1 MQLRRQY
8 QFLLLLL
15 IAALLAACTLPV
27 RLDVSAAKAVSVNN
41 FAEQLGTALVQ
52 HDYARLQK
60 AMGDNFVM
68 ASWGSDSRTVP
79 PAVALIELRNHYLNA
94 GSAVALPSNVEWTTL
109 LDGQDPLTLWGPQV
123 QAVKALYVTGLG
135 ADQQDDALIIVAQ
148 QPDGTPYWYSL
159 LVAPGGFQAKVA
171 SVAKHAAVVSNT
183 EATGGKTI
191 AIVTSNATSTT
202 ASASVQPETAT
213 DSRYLVFAPGATEA
227 TIRGVLQAQA
237 EKEYL
242 VRALAGQGLTVALA
256 SLTGNATFI
265 ISGIDDGKTLQDSGK
280 GSKLWRGTI
289 PTTQDYLIKVIAP
302 TVTPFELGVT
312 FDPRQAPTT
321 AEPAPVRLVFGAGST
336 TTTTTAQVA
345 APERQR
351 YLVRGV
357 AGQTLQ
363 IELTPTQGAA
373 IFAVQGITD
382 GKPLK
387 RLESAVNI
395 WSSPLPVT
403 QDYLITVTPTGA
415 TVAYTLALTV
425 Q

>member
-1 MQLRRQY
+1 MHLRRQY

-15 IAALLAACTLPV
+15 IAALLAACTLPE
-27 RLDVSAAKAVSVNN
+27 RLDVRAAKAVSVNN

-52 HDYARLQK
+52 HDYAHLQK
-60 AMGDNFVM
+60 AMGADFVM
-68 ASWGSDSRTVP
+68 ASWGSDSRAVP
-79 PAVALIELRNHYLNA
+79 PAVALIELRNHYLSA
-94 GSAVALPSNVEWTTL
+94 GSAVVLPSKVEWATL
-109 LDGQDPLTLWGPQV
+109 LDGQDPLTLWGSQV

-135 ADQQDDALIIVAQ
+135 ADQQVDALLIVAQ
-148 QPDGTPYWYSL
+148 QPDGTPYWSSM
-159 LVAPGGFQAKVA
+159 LVAPGGFQAKGA
-171 SVAKHAAVVSNT
+171 SVAKHAAVVPNT
-183 EATGGKTI
+183 EATVGKTS
-191 AIVTSNATSTT
+191 AMVTT
-202 ASASVQPETAT
+202 ATASPSAQEETAT

-227 TIRGVLQAQA
+227 TVRGVLPAQA

-242 VRALAGQGLTVALA
+242 VRALEGQGLTVALA
-256 SLTGNATFI
+256 SLTGNATFT
-265 ISGIDDGKTLQDSGK
+265 ISGVADGKALQGSGK

-289 PTTQDYLIKVIAP
+289 PATQDYLIKVMAP
-302 TVTPFELGVT
+302 AVTPFELVTT
-312 FDPRQAPTT
+312 FDPRQAPTA
-321 AEPAPVRLVFGAGST
+321 AEPTPVRLVFGAGST

-363 IELTPTQGAA
+363 IELAPTRGAA
-373 IFAVQGITD
+373 IFAVQGVTD

-387 RLESAVNI
+387 RLESAVNT
-395 WSSPLPVT
+395 WSSPLLVT

-415 TVAYTLALTV
+415 TVEYTLALTV